1 MIARISKKS
10 RPVRQAAKALYEQGI
25 GDPMTEETG
34 EALYEEGD
42 TYSAESLYV
51 SQQTGL

>member
-1 MIARISKKS
+1 
-10 RPVRQAAKALYEQGI
+10 
-25 GDPMTEETG
+25 MTEETG
-34 EALYEEGD
+34 VALYEEGD